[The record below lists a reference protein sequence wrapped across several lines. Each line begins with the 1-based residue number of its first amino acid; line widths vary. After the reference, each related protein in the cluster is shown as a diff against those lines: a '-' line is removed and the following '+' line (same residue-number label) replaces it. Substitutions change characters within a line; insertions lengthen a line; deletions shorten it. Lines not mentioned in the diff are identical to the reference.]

1 MSAIDE
7 IKARANVIDLISRY
21 TPLKRAGSIYK
32 GLCPFHNERTPSF
45 VVYPNSG
52 TWHCFGSCGTGGD
65 VFSFL
70 MRKENLDFREALERL
85 AQETGVSLEEQEQ
98 EQDRTQKAALYEV
111 NEAAARYFHDLL
123 LHHAQAAPARAYL
136 ERRNLDAMTADSFQI
151 GFSLDQWSGLRDYLS
166 SRGFGLDI
174 QLAAGLVKR
183 NDQRESIYDA
193 FRNRVT
199 IPIRD
204 RQGRVIGFGGR
215 VLDDSQPKYLNTAET
230 ALFHKSHVV
239 FGIDR
244 AQTAIRDADQVV
256 IVEGYMDV
264 IAAHQHGFENVVACM
279 GTALTP
285 EQLRQL
291 QRYTH
296 NFVLALDADA
306 AGQAA
311 TIRGLNQARQSLTR
325 VSKPV
330 LSPGGRVQMM
340 ERLDATLRIISMPD
354 GMDPDDVV
362 RRDPALWQQLV
373 ARALPLVDFYFAVTS
388 RRVDLGSAQGKAEA
402 VAELAP
408 LIAEVDDEVERQHY
422 VHQLARLVQVE
433 EFIIESRVR
442 AAARATQSEAAAE
455 RKSSGLS
462 EGERIDRP
470 STGAPVAESGKSDK
484 RLSGQPAI
492 EVEDHLL
499 AMMVRSPDSLI
510 WLAQRAAEL
519 KIEPPTD
526 ADLQH
531 AENQEIFGALR
542 RFIMSDELWDLESF
556 QENLARPLHAK
567 LGSLVAYG
575 AALPPRTDPEL
586 REGMIKDIVHLRLQR
601 LKNESVA
608 IKYLVDEAQRSG
620 EVASARSLGSVYGRI
635 QRELDHLQ
643 PLKLRENHK
652 NGDRR
657 RNASTTRLG

>member
-183 NDQRESIYDA
+183 NEQRESIYDA

-230 ALFHKSHVV
+230 ALFHKSH
-239 FGIDR
+239 GHSR
-244 AQTAIRDADQVV
+244 R
-256 IVEGYMDV
+256 
-264 IAAHQHGFENVVACM
+264 
-279 GTALTP
+279 
-285 EQLRQL
+285 R
-291 QRYTH
+291 
-296 NFVLALDADA
+296 
-306 AGQAA
+306 
-311 TIRGLNQARQSLTR
+311 
-325 VSKPV
+325 
-330 LSPGGRVQMM
+330 PGGHRR
-340 ERLDATLRIISMPD
+340 RLYGCDC
-354 GMDPDDVV
+354 
-362 RRDPALWQQLV
+362 
-373 ARALPLVDFYFAVTS
+373 
-388 RRVDLGSAQGKAEA
+388 
-402 VAELAP
+402 
-408 LIAEVDDEVERQHY
+408 
-422 VHQLARLVQVE
+422 
-433 EFIIESRVR
+433 
-442 AAARATQSEAAAE
+442 
-455 RKSSGLS
+455 
-462 EGERIDRP
+462 
-470 STGAPVAESGKSDK
+470 GAPA
-484 RLSGQPAI
+484 
-492 EVEDHLL
+492 
-499 AMMVRSPDSLI
+499 
-510 WLAQRAAEL
+510 
-519 KIEPPTD
+519 
-526 ADLQH
+526 
-531 AENQEIFGALR
+531 
-542 RFIMSDELWDLESF
+542 RF
-556 QENLARPLHAK
+556 
-567 LGSLVAYG
+567 
-575 AALPPRTDPEL
+575 
-586 REGMIKDIVHLRLQR
+586 
-601 LKNESVA
+601 
-608 IKYLVDEAQRSG
+608 
-620 EVASARSLGSVYGRI
+620 
-635 QRELDHLQ
+635 
-643 PLKLRENHK
+643 
-652 NGDRR
+652 
-657 RNASTTRLG
+657 